1 MGERL
6 KFFTTDG
13 HYVSFDPI
21 DAAGTKAFTADQP
34 MGDNKITNLGSP
46 DSADEIRVVPASIAN
61 GDIFYWNGT
70 LSRLAKG
77 TGGHY
82 LTVSSGGLPVWEA

>member
-34 MGDNKITNLGSP
+34 MGDNKITGLGSP
-46 DSADEIRVVPASIAN
+46 ASADDILVVPASIAN
-61 GDIFYWNGT
+61 GDIFYWDVT
-70 LSRLAKG
+70 LKRLAKG
-77 TGGHY
+77 TGNHY
-82 LTVSSGGLPVWEA
+82 LKVSSGGLPAWEA